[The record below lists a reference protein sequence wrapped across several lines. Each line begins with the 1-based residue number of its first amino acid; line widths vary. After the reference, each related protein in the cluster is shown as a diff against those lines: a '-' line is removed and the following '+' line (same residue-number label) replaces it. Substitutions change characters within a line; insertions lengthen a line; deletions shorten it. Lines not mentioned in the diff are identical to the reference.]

1 MTNLLGDIWPI
12 ENLTDFKVHF
22 ARSNGQDEPL
32 DVWVRDKREW
42 QRWQEHRPVHD
53 QFNRRYIFSLMRFYH
68 ETDIWLFGGVFRA
81 LERHPHPKP
90 YKVELTELRENFVG
104 RLKLRSPYPG
114 RNPRQ
119 KLENHFGNF
128 EVQEILREPWSG

>member
-1 MTNLLGDIWPI
+1 M
-12 ENLTDFKVHF
+12 
-22 ARSNGQDEPL
+22 
-32 DVWVRDKREW
+32 RDKRAW
-42 QRWQEHRPVHD
+42 KGWQEYRSGRRNE
-53 QFNRRYIFSLMRFYH
+53 FNRPYIFSLMRFYH
-68 ETDIWLFGGVFRA
+68 ETDIWLFGGVFSVLA
-81 LERHPHPKP
+81 CHPDRYEVKC
-90 YKVELTELRENFVG
+90 EELRKNFIG